1 MTDTSDETL
10 SLALPWRMA
19 LAVLAGLLLAA
30 GYALHPLWWAPWLA
44 APALIVAAGGGR
56 GHAWLI
62 GATAGAV
69 SVTSVLGYYLGQ
81 SGLWLGTLI
90 IVALRILSWGGA
102 ARFAVLAG
110 RRLPAVWAM
119 FVLPVFMAA
128 IETLTLMV
136 SIHGAAGSLA
146 YSQMDV
152 PAVIQVAAIGGVSLI
167 VFIILLPGSFLGV
180 WLVRRR
186 APLEITLAA
195 GVLGAVAVAVG
206 LYANERLAAPQGPA
220 KVHATLIATDRFD
233 IIATDW
239 PEVWRI
245 YAPQVAASARPGG
258 VVVLPE
264 KIALLDTVH
273 VAVAVADLSTAARQ
287 TRATV
292 VAGLEVHDGAV
303 YHNRALIVGPD
314 GRVAWYTKQRLVPG
328 WEDRDVPGHAPLL
341 IKVAGV
347 PLGVAICKDM
357 HIPSIGREY
366 AGATGV
372 MIVPAWDFGQDGWMG
387 ARMTAL
393 RGVEGGY
400 AVARSVRNGLVG
412 AYDNTGRIIAEAP
425 SGPGMTVVEADVPT
439 QIRPTFYARLGNVFG
454 LACIAALVILICA
467 LVRRRAQANVA
478 TRGGIVPVHASKD

>member
-1 MTDTSDETL
+1 MTDTFDDTL
-10 SLALPWRMA
+10 SLALPWRLA
-19 LAVLAGLLLAA
+19 LAVLAGLLLTA

-44 APALIVAAGGGR
+44 PPLLIAAASGGR

-62 GATAGAV
+62 GAIAGAL
-69 SVTSVLGYYLGQ
+69 SVASVLGYYLGQ
-81 SGLWLGTLI
+81 SGAWLGTLI

-102 ARFAVLAG
+102 GRLVAIAG
-110 RRLPAVWAM
+110 RRLPFAWAM
-119 FVLPVFMAA
+119 FVLPVYMAA

-152 PAVIQVAAIGGVSLI
+152 PAVIQVAAIGGVPVI
-167 VFIILLPGSFLGV
+167 VFVVLLPGSFLGL
-180 WLVRRR
+180 WLMRRR
-186 APLEITLAA
+186 APAEITLAA
-195 GVLGAVAVAVG
+195 AVLGAVAVAAG
-206 LYANERLAAPQGPA
+206 LYANARLAAPQGPA

-239 PEVWRI
+239 PTVWRV
-245 YAPQVAASARPGG
+245 YGPQVTASARAGG

-273 VAVAVADLSTAARQ
+273 VAAAVADLSAAARQ

-303 YHNRALIVGPD
+303 YHNRALVVAPD
-314 GRVAWYTKQRLVPG
+314 GSVAWYTKQRLVPG
-328 WEDRDVPGHAPLL
+328 WEDRDVAGHAPLVV
-341 IKVAGV
+341 KVAGV
-347 PLGVAICKDM
+347 PVGVAICKDM

-366 AGATGV
+366 AGATGILAV
-372 MIVPAWDFGQDGWMG
+372 SAWDFGQDGWMG

-425 SGPGMTVVEADVPT
+425 SSPGMTVVEADVPA
-439 QIRPTFYARLGNVFG
+439 QIRPTFYARFGNVFG
-454 LACIAALVILICA
+454 LACIAAFVMLFGL
-467 LVRRRAQANVA
+467 LLRRR
-478 TRGGIVPVHASKD
+478 K

>member
-1 MTDTSDETL
+1 M
-10 SLALPWRMA
+10 
-19 LAVLAGLLLAA
+19 
-30 GYALHPLWWAPWLA
+30 
-44 APALIVAAGGGR
+44 
-56 GHAWLI
+56 
-62 GATAGAV
+62 
-69 SVTSVLGYYLGQ
+69 
-81 SGLWLGTLI
+81 
-90 IVALRILSWGGA
+90 
-102 ARFAVLAG
+102 
-110 RRLPAVWAM
+110 
-119 FVLPVFMAA
+119 
-128 IETLTLMV
+128 
-136 SIHGAAGSLA
+136 
-146 YSQMDV
+146 
-152 PAVIQVAAIGGVSLI
+152 
-167 VFIILLPGSFLGV
+167 
-180 WLVRRR
+180 
-186 APLEITLAA
+186 
-195 GVLGAVAVAVG
+195 
-206 LYANERLAAPQGPA
+206 
-220 KVHATLIATDRFD
+220 
-233 IIATDW
+233 
-239 PEVWRI
+239 WRI

>member
-1 MTDTSDETL
+1 MTDTSDEIL
-10 SLALPWRMA
+10 SLALPWRLA
-19 LAVLAGLLLAA
+19 LAVSAGLLLTA

-44 APALIVAAGGGR
+44 PPALIVAASGGR

-62 GATAGAV
+62 GAIAGAL

-81 SGLWLGTLI
+81 SGAWLGTLI
-90 IVALRILSWGGA
+90 IIALRILSWGGA
-102 ARFAVLAG
+102 ARFAALAG
-110 RRLPAVWAM
+110 RRLPVVWAM

-128 IETLTLMV
+128 VETLTLLV

-152 PAVIQVAAIGGVSLI
+152 PAVIQGAAIGGVGSI
-167 VFIILLPGSFLGV
+167 VFIVLLPGSFLGL
-180 WLVRRR
+180 WLTHCR
-186 APLEITLAA
+186 APSEITLAA
-195 GVLGAVAVAVG
+195 GVLGAIAVAAG
-206 LYANERLAAPQGPA
+206 LYANERLAAPQGSA
-220 KVHATLIATDRFD
+220 RVHATLIATDRFD
-233 IIATDW
+233 TIPADW
-239 PEVWRI
+239 PKVWRV

-273 VAVAVADLSTAARQ
+273 VPAAVADLSAAARQ
-287 TRATV
+287 TRATLV
-292 VAGLEVHDGAV
+292 TGLEVSDDAV
-303 YHNRALIVGPD
+303 FYNRALVAAPD
-314 GRVAWYTKQRLVPG
+314 GSVAWYTKQRLVPG

-347 PLGVAICKDM
+347 PVGVAICKDM

-372 MIVPAWDFGQDGWMG
+372 MAVPAWDFGQDGWMG

-439 QIRPTFYARLGNVFG
+439 QIRPTFYSRFG
-454 LACIAALVILICA
+454 DIFGFACIAALVALIGLLA
-467 LVRRRAQANVA
+467 RRR
-478 TRGGIVPVHASKD
+478 K